1 METTDVIIV
10 GAGPIGIEMAV
21 ALRSAGIEYVH
32 LEAEMIGRTFY
43 RLWPRNTRFLSAPDE
58 IAIAGVPT
66 GRTDQHRLLG
76 EEYLTYLRNVAEQ
89 FRLEIRCYER
99 VDRLE
104 ATDGGFQLETQ
115 RLDGRGRYQTR
126 AVVLATGDM
135 ARPHRLGVPGED
147 LPHVQHGFEDPH
159 AFYGRRVLIVG
170 GRNSAVEA
178 ALRFHRA
185 GARVAISYRRPELPA
200 EHISHKLYPIVQPMI
215 DDGRITLHGATQP
228 AEIHPGRVMLQH
240 VDETYQPTGHPPSQ
254 VDADHVV
261 ALIGYA
267 ADVGLFRMAGVEFP
281 SALSAPTYDPETME
295 TNVGGLYVAGTA
307 ASGTQ
312 SGYAFFIE
320 TAHVHVQRIAAALQD
335 RLGR

>member
-1 METTDVIIV
+1 METTDAIIV

-21 ALRSAGIEYVH
+21 ALQSAGIDYIH

-58 IAIAGVPT
+58 ISIAKVPAE
-66 GRTDQHRLLG
+66 RTDQHRLLG
-76 EEYLTYLRNVAEQ
+76 EEYLTYLRNVAGQ
-89 FRLEIRCYER
+89 FGLKIRCYER

-104 ATDGGFQLETQ
+104 AIDEGFLLETQ
-115 RLDGRGRYQTR
+115 RLEGRGAYR
-126 AVVLATGDM
+126 AQAVILATGDM

-159 AFYGRRVLIVG
+159 AFFGRRVLIVG

-215 DDGRITLHGATQP
+215 DDGRITLYGSTQP
-228 AEIHPGRVMLQH
+228 AEIRPGKVMLQQ
-240 VDETYQPTGHPPSQ
+240 VNETFEPTGRPPRP

-261 ALIGYA
+261 VLIGYA
-267 ADVGLFRMAGVEFP
+267 ADVSLFRMAGVEFA
-281 SALSAPTYDPETME
+281 SALAAPTYDPKTME
-295 TNVGGLYVAGTA
+295 TNVPGLYVAGTA

-320 TAHVHVQRIAAALQD
+320 TAHEHVERIVVSVQK